1 MKNVKQKI
9 VVGNWKMN
17 PRTVVEAIDCAK
29 RIARNLPKKSPTVL
43 LAVPT
48 PFLRDI
54 HKAVKI
60 KVGMQSIAAEQEGAH
75 TGLSSGPQG
84 MSVGATFT
92 LIGHSEERAQGT
104 TDETVAKQVQTACAL
119 KLPFILCVGESVRDK
134 EGVYLRTITN
144 QLSLALKNVSP
155 RHVSFLT
162 IAYEPIWAI
171 GKDALVPATPKEC
184 LEVVIAIKRFLSDTF
199 GTKKGALIPL
209 LYGGSVSKE
218 NAALFVR
225 DGGADGLLVGRES
238 LKPKNFTHIITEV
251 GQV

>member
-1 MKNVKQKI
+1 MKNVKQRI

-17 PRTVVEAIDCAK
+17 PRTVAEAIDCAK
-29 RIARNLPKKSPTVL
+29 KIARNLPKKSPTVL
-43 LAVPT
+43 LAVPA

-60 KVGMQSIAAEQEGAH
+60 KVGMQSIAPEQEGAY

-84 MSVGATFT
+84 MSIGATFT
-92 LIGHSEERAQGT
+92 LIGHSEERVRGL
-104 TDETVAKQVQTACAL
+104 TDEMVAKQIQTACTL
-119 KLPFILCVGESVRDK
+119 KLPFILCVGESTRDK
-134 EGVYLRTITN
+134 EGAYLRTITD
-144 QLSLALKNVSP
+144 QLSFALKNVSP
-155 RHVSFLT
+155 RHLSLMT

-171 GKDALVPATPKEC
+171 SKDVLASATPKEC
-184 LEVVIAIKRFLSDTF
+184 FEVAIAIRRFLSDTF
-199 GTKKGALIPL
+199 GSKKGLLIPI

-225 DGGADGLLVGRES
+225 LGGVEGVLVGHES
-238 LKPKNFTHIITEV
+238 LRPKNFVNIITEI